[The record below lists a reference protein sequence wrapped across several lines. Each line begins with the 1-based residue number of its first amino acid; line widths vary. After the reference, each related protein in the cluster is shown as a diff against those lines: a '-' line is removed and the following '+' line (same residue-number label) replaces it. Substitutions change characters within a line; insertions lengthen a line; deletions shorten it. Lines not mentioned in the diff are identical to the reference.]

1 MADSNVTTDSL
12 SGAKAPSPVTRS
24 SPVHTH
30 ERRLTVIRKPDGTSN
45 RVPLLRIN
53 GRWLEAAGFTV
64 GRKVSVVVSQNR
76 LVIDL
81 VGIPP
86 ERAPR
91 LPRTFD
97 ASDCVCY

>member
-12 SGAKAPSPVTRS
+12 SGDRGGRFGTRS
-24 SPVHTH
+24 SPLHTH
-30 ERRLTVIRKPDGTSN
+30 ERRLTVIRKPDGTSDL
-45 RVPLLRIN
+45 VPLLRIN

-97 ASDCVCY
+97 ASDCVYY